1 MDNADQACLYET
13 ASTNYFDGS
22 GKQMRPILLLI
33 IARLIN
39 KTPNENQEKIAA
51 VAEMIHTASLMHDD
65 VIDEALLRRG
75 KETINAEVGD
85 RDAVLVGN
93 FVMAR
98 SMAILAS
105 TDNVT
110 VIKTMSTGRL
120 KCLNL
125 SNFVKHV
132 FR

>member
-1 MDNADQACLYET
+1 M
-13 ASTNYFDGS
+13 
-22 GKQMRPILLLI
+22 
-33 IARLIN
+33 N
-39 KTPNENQEKIAA
+39 KRPNENQEKIAA

-85 RDAVLVGN
+85 RDAVLIGN

-105 TDNVT
+105 TDDVT
-110 VIKTMSTGRL
+110 VIKTMSTARS
-120 KCLNL
+120 KSC
-125 SNFVKHV
+125 FW
-132 FR
+132 